1 MQRTSAPVPICAG
14 GDKLRNPFQELLVT
28 FGVVK
33 NIYSEGFQ
41 EVTPYAS
48 CTIIESVFAY
58 WDTTQDDS
66 FCYWNQ
72 LVRGQICGCPDNSE
86 IKALVWT
93 QRCSRILSLSGSLLI
108 SMSIIKKP
116 RNVRWSSYNQIVL
129 SVSFFDSLR
138 SIAYIRLHVAFKL
151 GYSNLAS
158 HPSTIASFCE
168 SFSYLLSSTIGQRG
182 NSAKL
187 PSMFI

>member
-86 IKALVWT
+86 VKALVWT
-93 QRCSRILSLSGSLLI
+93 QRCSGILSPLISGSLLI
-108 SMSIIKKP
+108 SMSIITKREVVTIQSNRP
-116 RNVRWSSYNQIVL
+116 EYLLLRLAELYYLHHWHFVRSEG
-129 SVSFFDSLR
+129 
-138 SIAYIRLHVAFKL
+138 ARLAWINRKR
-151 GYSNLAS
+151 GYMWLSNLAIPIWPRV
-158 HPSTIASFCE
+158 H
-168 SFSYLLSSTIGQRG
+168 LL
-182 NSAKL
+182 
-187 PSMFI
+187 